1 MNKLPFFDAVLFDMD
16 GTLVDSEPIWLESEI
31 ELMDRFGYLWTSK
44 DQAFCLGGPLNRVGD
59 YMNQL
64 AGNTKDADYFV
75 TELVNLMVAKMEAG
89 AGLMNGALEILSFV
103 RDQGA
108 KTALVSASPRKLMD
122 AVLKSITPVSFELT
136 ISSDDVQ
143 YPKPSPES
151 YIKAAHYLG
160 VHPKNCLVLEDSLT
174 GVQSAVESGAYVI
187 ALPHL
192 VAIKESERV
201 KVFDSLS
208 DLTPEVLLSLR
219 THW

>member
-1 MNKLPFFDAVLFDMD
+1 MD
-16 GTLVDSEPIWLESEI
+16 GTLVDSEPTWLESEI

-44 DQAFCLGGPLNRVGD
+44 DQAFCLGGPLSRVGD
-59 YMNQL
+59 YMNQI
-64 AGNTKDADYFV
+64 AGNTKDRDYFV
-75 TELVNLMVAKMEAG
+75 TELVNLMVTKMERQAR
-89 AGLMNGALEILSFV
+89 LMIGALEILSFV

-108 KTALVSASPRKLMD
+108 RTALVSASPRKLVD
-122 AVLKSITPVSFELT
+122 AVLKSISPVSFEFT

-151 YIKAAHYLG
+151 YMKAAEHFG
-160 VHPKNCLVLEDSLT
+160 VNPENCLVFEDSLT
-174 GVQSAVESGAYVI
+174 GVQSAVKSGAYVI

-192 VAIKESERV
+192 VAIEESERV
-201 KVFDSLS
+201 KVFHSLS